1 MFYSSRS
8 DGTERG
14 AELPGSPVLLHPRL
28 QGVFKPLATF
38 TVRVPDG
45 SEATPGTGTCT
56 DVQVPPS
63 IGLRPLSPAF
73 APPPP
78 RASWWN
84 LIVDWDIF
92 PVKRTKSATKRTSHP
107 VRIHGI
113 RGPALDSL
121 FRDMA
126 DLRPCRP
133 GADGTYIKTDNSI
146 ILASGRT
153 LSKATLFRM
162 LHCGAWIGFGA
173 FIWALNIADLGV
185 FPAVLDEFV
194 WVVGGFTLSLGMR
207 HVFRRVRLA
216 GWSYTSLGML
226 ALTLS
231 MLVAPIWYVVYL
243 ALLRAGLAGVAQ
255 WPGLQAMFA
264 HEASEA
270 APLPWLIPL
279 GYWNMF
285 TSILLAWSA
294 LYFGVN
300 AMLDLETERARS
312 VRALKL
318 ADSARLRALQSQ
330 LNPHF
335 LFNALNGIATL
346 IREGERT
353 RAADTVDTLSDFLR
367 LTLQKLD
374 SPEIPVR
381 EELAFVEQYLRI
393 QRLRFGSSLRATVD
407 VDPETHDALVPTLI
421 LQPLVENAV
430 RHGVLARAQGG
441 TLSVSIRRR
450 DEVLVIAVEDDGP
463 GLGDGSAHPYGV
475 GFKNSA
481 ERLTALYGDNAHMS
495 VGSRPYGGFVV
506 VVFLPFRTAPGQ
518 PAVAAQLAVA
528 V

>member
-1 MFYSSRS
+1 MN
-8 DGTERG
+8 
-14 AELPGSPVLLHPRL
+14 L
-28 QGVFKPLATF
+28 
-38 TVRVPDG
+38 
-45 SEATPGTGTCT
+45 
-56 DVQVPPS
+56 
-63 IGLRPLSPAF
+63 
-73 APPPP
+73 
-78 RASWWN
+78 
-84 LIVDWDIF
+84 LIVDGEPTRNRVADWDTF
-92 PVKRTKSATKRTSHP
+92 TVKRTKSATKRTNHP
-107 VRIHGI
+107 VGIHGI
-113 RGPALDSL
+113 RSPALDSL
-121 FRDMA
+121 LRDLA

-133 GADGTYIKTDNSI
+133 CADGTYIKTDNSI
-146 ILASGRT
+146 TLASGRT

-162 LHCGAWIGFGA
+162 LHCGAWFGFGA

-185 FPAVLDEFV
+185 FPAVLDEGV
-194 WVVGGFTLSLGMR
+194 WIAGGFTLTLGLR
-207 HVFRRVRLA
+207 SIFRRARAA
-216 GWSYTSLGML
+216 GWSYTSLGIL
-226 ALTLS
+226 AVTSS
-231 MLVAPIWYVVYL
+231 MLVAPIWYALYL

-264 HEASEA
+264 QEASETA
-270 APLPWLIPL
+270 RLPWWIPL

-285 TSILLAWSA
+285 TSILFAWSS

-393 QRLRFGSSLRATVD
+393 QRLRFGSSFRTTVD
-407 VDPETHDALVPTLI
+407 ADPETHEALVPTLI

-441 TLSVSIRRR
+441 MLTVSIRRR

-463 GLGDGSAHPYGV
+463 GPGSESAHPYGV

-481 ERLTALYGDNAHMS
+481 ERLAALYGDEAHMS

-506 VVFLPFRTAPGQ
+506 VVFLPFRKAPGQ
-518 PAVAAQLAVA
+518 PAVPGRVAVA

>member
-1 MFYSSRS
+1 MAIR
-8 DGTERG
+8 
-14 AELPGSPVLLHPRL
+14 
-28 QGVFKPLATF
+28 PLA
-38 TVRVPDG
+38 R
-45 SEATPGTGTCT
+45 AL
-56 DVQVPPS
+56 PP
-63 IGLRPLSPAF
+63 LPPA
-73 APPPP
+73 A
-78 RASWWN
+78 RASWRN
-84 LIVDWDIF
+84 LVVDWATSQ
-92 PVKRTKSATKRTSHP
+92 VKRTKNATKRTSNP
-107 VRIHGI
+107 VEMRDT
-113 RGPALDSL
+113 RSRALDSL

-133 GADGTYIKTDNSI
+133 RADGTYINTDNSI

-162 LHCGAWIGFGA
+162 LHCGAWFGFGA
-173 FIWALNIADLGV
+173 FIWALNIADIGL

-194 WVVGGFTLSLGMR
+194 WVAGGFTLTLGLR
-207 HVFRRVRLA
+207 RVFRRARAA

-231 MLVAPIWYVVYL
+231 MLVAPIWYALYL
-243 ALLRAGLAGVAQ
+243 GLLRSGLAGVAQ
-255 WPGLQAMFA
+255 WPGLRAMFA
-264 HEASEA
+264 HEASETA
-270 APLPWLIPL
+270 RLPWWIPL

-285 TSILLAWSA
+285 TSILLTWSS

-300 AMLDLETERARS
+300 AILDLETERARS

-346 IREGERT
+346 IREGDRT

-393 QRLRFGSSLRATVD
+393 QRLRFGSAFRATVD
-407 VDPETHDALVPTLI
+407 ADPETHDALVPTLI

-430 RHGVLARAQGG
+430 RHGVLARARGG
-441 TLSVSIRRR
+441 ALSVSIRRR
-450 DEVLVIAVEDDGP
+450 DEALVITVEDDGP
-463 GLGDGSAHPYGV
+463 GLGDESKHPYGV

-481 ERLTALYGDNAHMS
+481 ERLAALYGDDAHMS
-495 VGSRPYGGFVV
+495 VGTRPHGRGFVV
-506 VVFLPFRTAPGQ
+506 VVFLPFRKAAGM
-518 PAVAAQLAVA
+518 PANPARVAVA